1 MDIQQ
6 TTNLKNT
13 IYTDSLFIRE
23 EVFMK
28 EQNIPKE
35 IEIDDKDDQA
45 THYTGYNKNGPI
57 TTLRVI
63 KINDQTAKLQR
74 IATLKEYRQ
83 NGYAKALIKYVLA
96 DLKKQGFREVLI
108 GAQSYK
114 IPYYEKIG
122 FKVISEEFMEAN
134 IPHKT
139 MSITL

>member
-1 MDIQQ
+1 MNIEQ
-6 TTNLKNT
+6 TTNLKDT

-23 EVFMK
+23 EVFIK

-35 IEIDDKDDQA
+35 IEIDNKENQA
-45 THYTGYNKNGPI
+45 THYTGYNKDQPL

-83 NGYAKALIKYVLA
+83 NGYAEALIKFVLA
-96 DLKKQGFREVLI
+96 DLKDQGFREVLI

-134 IPHKT
+134 IPHKK